1 MIRQEEKIGN
11 QQSQTFTGTL
21 SHEMRTPIATSI
33 FLIEEV
39 TTLLGD
45 PDAGLVVAL
54 KYLDLIRGQLN
65 FTMSFV
71 DDLLDL
77 RQLKE
82 GVFKLTKDSFKPSKV
97 F

>member
-1 MIRQEEKIGN
+1 
-11 QQSQTFTGTL
+11 
-21 SHEMRTPIATSI
+21 MRTPIATSI
-33 FLIEEV
+33 FLIKEV
-39 TTLLGD
+39 TTMLSVPEVGL
-45 PDAGLVVAL
+45 AGAI

-82 GVFKLTKDSFKPSKV
+82 GVFKLTKDSFKPSEV